1 MGDSLTFFFFFND
14 TATTEIYTLS
24 LHDALPI
31 SVAPARVGD
40 ADHGHRDHPGRGF
53 GAHDRLVRLL
63 DGAGADVALG
73 DLRPVFRG
81 GRPLQRPPRAGHR
94 DGGAPPVPPPPGGPP
109 PRSIPQS
116 CEAYAGG

>member
-73 DLRPVFRG
+73 DLRPVLRG
-81 GRPLQRPPRAGHR
+81 GRHPLRHSGAGHR
-94 DGGAPPVPPPPGGPP
+94 GCGAPPGSPPCGGTSPGSFPKTLP
-109 PRSIPQS
+109 AW
-116 CEAYAGG
+116 CCY